1 MIKSITNNQQSLLRG
16 LTAGLF
22 ALMLAVFAMPA
33 QAQMDDGELPKIDF
47 SVNLMQGA
55 QYLIVDQT
63 GNDDPQTGFHAAR
76 AGLNSSVQFSENVYG
91 LLMLEAEPND
101 FAGIGAAGSLQPSV
115 DFMILNLDVTDQLT
129 IQTGTPV
136 TGLMNFRGFSDG
148 PVVQGNPLIGNS
160 VADMITAGQ
169 GVKLIGSYGT
179 FGFDVTVNRNFGESI
194 TTGAGGNTGVNLIA
208 KARYT
213 GAETFK
219 IGGGIATATGAGVTD
234 NGGPD
239 DSPGSSDIIFA
250 NGDRENYNVN
260 GATNTTATHANIPAG
275 FIGQVDGK
283 VMVAGADIDA
293 WLGYGTESDVYG
305 GNDDAYTAIFG
316 GLGLKYDLTEDFYA
330 AGRVSYA
337 GETSEAVSSVDN
349 TSTTRFQLGVG
360 YMVYDKA
367 LLKVEYVNQSEG
379 DTRISQVGNNWQGVS
394 TELSFNF

>member
-1 MIKSITNNQQSLLRG
+1 
-16 LTAGLF
+16 
-22 ALMLAVFAMPA
+22 MLAVFAMPA

-63 GNDDPQTGFHAAR
+63 GADDPQTGFHAAR

-101 FAGIGAAGSLQPSV
+101 FAGASGAAIFQPQV

-129 IQTGTPV
+129 VQTGTPV
-136 TGLMNFRGFSDG
+136 TGLLNFRGFSDG
-148 PVVQGNPLIGNS
+148 PVTQSNPLIGNS
-160 VADMITAGQ
+160 IADMITAGQ

-179 FGFDVTVNRNFGESI
+179 FGFDLTVNRNFGESI
-194 TTGAGGNTGVNLIA
+194 TTSTGGNTGVNIIA

-219 IGGGIATATGAGVTD
+219 IGGGIATATGSGVAA
-234 NGGPD
+234 NGGAGD
-239 DSPGSSDIIFA
+239 ESPNNSSVIFA
-250 NGDRENYNVN
+250 HGDRENYNVN
-260 GATNTTATHANIPAG
+260 GSTNTTATHANIPAG

-293 WLGYGTESDVYG
+293 WLGYGSNSDVYA
-305 GNDDAYTAIFG
+305 GNDDGYTAFFG
-316 GLGLKYDLTEDFYA
+316 GLGLKYDLTDDFYA
-330 AGRVSYA
+330 AGRFSYA
-337 GETSEAVSSVDN
+337 NETSEAVSNVDD
-349 TSTTRFQLGVG
+349 TAMSRFQLGVG

-367 LLKVEYVNQSEG
+367 LLKVEYVNQSPSDTQLSAIG
-379 DTRISQVGNNWQGVS
+379 DSWQGVS